1 MKDIK
6 IEKLILLT
14 TILFGLILF
23 IDYVF
28 GVSNLIHVY
37 DKELNEIHLRRNI
50 FLHLYSVVLIP
61 VLGFYGLLSYNRNQS
76 SNPDKEPDILINSIQ
91 PFVTFIVG
99 YYIYSVFIDLKID
112 LRIILVILI
121 QFLFFTT
128 ISDIFLKSF
137 KWLIN
142 RWIDKTRKDS

>member
-28 GVSNLIHVY
+28 GISNLIHVY
-37 DKELNEIHLRRNI
+37 DKGLKEIHLRRNI

-61 VLGFYGLLSYNRNQS
+61 VLGFYGLLSYNRNKS
-76 SNPDKEPDILINSIQ
+76 SNGGKEPDILINSIQ
-91 PFVTFIVG
+91 PFVFI
-99 YYIYSVFIDLKID
+99 YYS
-112 LRIILVILI
+112 
-121 QFLFFTT
+121 
-128 ISDIFLKSF
+128 
-137 KWLIN
+137 
-142 RWIDKTRKDS
+142 